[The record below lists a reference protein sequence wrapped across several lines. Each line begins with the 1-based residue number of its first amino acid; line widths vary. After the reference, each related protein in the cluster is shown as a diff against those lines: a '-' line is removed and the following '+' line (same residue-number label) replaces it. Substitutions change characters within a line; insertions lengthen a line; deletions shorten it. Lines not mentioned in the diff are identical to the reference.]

1 MNNKIVLKK
10 TTSAIFLAFVLVVG
24 TFALSIPS
32 FMIGAAQASSDREK
46 DHDNGDKK
54 SYGKDRDRDDKSRDH
69 DKYDNDDKK
78 SYGKDR
84 DRDDK
89 SRDHDKYDNDDEK
102 SYGKDRDRDDKSRD
116 HTDDN
121 NEYDYESTK
130 YSEYVDKRYNSYE
143 RDYGMDNDYKDHYG
157 KDSYESQ
164 YSSYGKDNNNY
175 KSKDSSS
182 KSVSIKKVKC
192 NNINVNLNGIDADIG
207 GASNGNGPIAEAQE
221 TDDEGLETNSFGSD
235 SGGSNYGRDGQSDS
249 DTDLF
254 VCKNNNNN
262 TVVVVNETIPEPTP
276 EPTITCE
283 ECFTQV
289 LNATELERFLEEAFT
304 PTGTIEQACI
314 VFSSGLVTE
323 EALRDVLELVLTERE
338 DRIDNII
345 ECLLEAGIEFSPP
358 ET

>member
-1 MNNKIVLKK
+1 MNNKKVLTKK
-10 TTSAIFLAFVLVVG
+10 TSAIFLAIVLVTG
-24 TFALSIPS
+24 TIALTGPTFIVEV
-32 FMIGAAQASSDREK
+32 QTTSDRDK
-46 DHDNGDKK
+46 HYDDDN
-54 SYGKDRDRDDKSRDH
+54 
-69 DKYDNDDKK
+69 KK

-143 RDYGMDNDYKDHYG
+143 RDYGMDNDYKDRYG

-164 YSSYGKDNNNY
+164 YSTYGKDNSY

-304 PTGTIEQACI
+304 PTGTIEQSCI

>member
-1 MNNKIVLKK
+1 LNKIFSLK
-10 TTSAIFLAFVLVVG
+10 SNAIFLAIVIVTG
-24 TFALSIPS
+24 TIALTVPS
-32 FMIGAAQASSDREK
+32 FMIGAAQASSDREN
-46 DHDNGDKK
+46 DHDE
-54 SYGKDRDRDDKSRDH
+54 
-69 DKYDNDDKK
+69 
-78 SYGKDR
+78 
-84 DRDDK
+84 
-89 SRDHDKYDNDDEK
+89 DDEK

-157 KDSYESQ
+157 KDRYESQ
-164 YSSYGKDNNNY
+164 YSSYGKDNSY

-262 TVVVVNETIPEPTP
+262 TVVVVNETIPEPT
-276 EPTITCE
+276 ITCE
-283 ECFTQV
+283 ECFTQA